1 MTVYQSSE
9 QLLSVLQE
17 VFNYVIRHPE
27 HVQTFIKSNLVIRI
41 LLSEPEL
48 EVLLDGRE
56 PADGGLLRSPAR
68 QSRPRNQPRSNL
80 LHRVWM
86 GIDKS
91 TQQSFLSGKIRTK
104 GNLLKAMSLTEIFL
118 RAAER
123 IYPAVAVKYGLTP
136 TKSTHP
142 RTSVGWQPPKVA
154 VGMLRQQALRWFALT
169 ARGTNVIIPGAVS
182 VCTDSRSTCQWT
194 DGTVARC
201 GNCEC
206 YASPRNIQRRR

>member
-17 VFNYVIRHPE
+17 VFDYVIRHPE

-48 EVLLDGRE
+48 EVLLDGRQPPME
-56 PADGGLLRSPAR
+56 VFFGP
-68 QSRPRNQPRSNL
+68 RPGKANLEISLTSDL
-80 LHRVWM
+80 LHRLWM
-86 GIDKS
+86 GIDS

-118 RAAER
+118 AAER

-136 TKSTHP
+136 AK
-142 RTSVGWQPPKVA
+142 
-154 VGMLRQQALRWFALT
+154 
-169 ARGTNVIIPGAVS
+169 
-182 VCTDSRSTCQWT
+182 
-194 DGTVARC
+194 
-201 GNCEC
+201 
-206 YASPRNIQRRR
+206 